1 MNPALV
7 RTRKELWNAMGDLI
21 LVTGGVRC
29 GKSRFAERRASE
41 LGGDRVV
48 YIATAEAG
56 DDEMRARIAAHRA
69 DRPAAWRTLEAPVD
83 VAAAIEGAAA
93 SPAPPRVILV
103 DCLTMLV
110 SNLLLG
116 RDGGAEVTAPERVD
130 QQSRTICAVCARI
143 APSVIVVTNEVG
155 WGVVPSTSL
164 GRRYR
169 DLLGTANQVLAAA
182 AAQVYLLVAGIAV
195 DCKALASAT
204 AVVPRSELSLD
215 REVTQ

>member
-1 MNPALV
+1 
-7 RTRKELWNAMGDLI
+7 MGDLI

-29 GKSRFAERRASE
+29 GKSRFAERLAGE

-69 DRPAAWRTLEAPVD
+69 DRPGSWRTLEAPVD
-83 VAAAIEGAAA
+83 VAAAIEDAAA
-93 SPAPPRVILV
+93 SQMPPRVILV

-116 RDGGAEVTAPERVD
+116 RDGGEEETVSARID
-130 QQSRTICAVCARI
+130 QQSKAICAVCARI

-155 WGVVPSTSL
+155 WGVVPATSL

-169 DLLGTANQVLAAA
+169 DLLGTANQVLAATS
-182 AAQVYLLVAGIAV
+182 AQVYLLVAGIAV
-195 DCKALASAT
+195 DYKALASAT
-204 AVVPRSELSLD
+204 AVVPRPEFSFD
-215 REVTQ
+215 REVIP

>member
-1 MNPALV
+1 LFA
-7 RTRKELWNAMGDLI
+7 RQKELKNAMGDLI

-29 GKSRFAERRASE
+29 GKSRFAERRAGE

-69 DRPAAWRTLEAPVD
+69 DRPASWRTLEAPVD

-93 SPAPPRVILV
+93 SPTPPRVILV

-116 RDGGAEVTAPERVD
+116 RDGGEEETASARVD
-130 QQSRTICAVCARI
+130 RQSGAICAVCARI
-143 APSVIVVTNEVG
+143 EPSVIVVTNEVG

-169 DLLGTANQVLAAA
+169 DSLGTANQVLAAA
-182 AAQVYLLVAGIAV
+182 SAQVYLLVAGIAV
-195 DCKALASAT
+195 DFKALASAA
-204 AVVPRSELSLD
+204 AVVPRPELSLD
-215 REVTQ
+215 RKVTQ